1 MFLTETQTIN
11 TVKSIGTQCDLLDAP
26 PLQRL
31 PQVTSLDDSFVT
43 ETETEETDMDT
54 SFHSNQEDYTTE

>member
-1 MFLTETQTIN
+1 MFLTEIQTIN
-11 TVKSIGTQCDLLDAP
+11 TAKSIVTQLDLLDAS

-43 ETETEETDMDT
+43 ETDMDT